1 MIIEFNKMR
10 QLERIIDEHQQQ
22 LFSFAFFRV
31 GSYEVAQDI
40 VQEVFIKFYENSRYL
55 SAANN
60 VKAYLLKTV
69 SNACI
74 DFIRKNGKFQF
85 IDIEQFENELTDE
98 NERQCI
104 SEFIRI
110 DDILSNLSAEQ
121 AEILRLK
128 FVDSMNFVEIS
139 KLLEVNVNTVK
150 SRYKYAIEKLRNF
163 NLLNVSNYE

>member
-1 MIIEFNKMR
+1 MFFFFEKNKPISVLLRLVIVKRLKNMIIEFNKMR

-74 DFIRKNGKFQF
+74 DYIRKNAKIQF
-85 IDIEQFENELTDE
+85 VAIEHLANELTDE
-98 NERQCI
+98 DKERCI
-104 SEFIRI
+104 SKFYE
-110 DDILSNLSAEQ
+110 
-121 AEILRLK
+121 LK
-128 FVDSMNFVEIS
+128 IF
-139 KLLEVNVNTVK
+139 
-150 SRYKYAIEKLRNF
+150 
-163 NLLNVSNYE
+163 